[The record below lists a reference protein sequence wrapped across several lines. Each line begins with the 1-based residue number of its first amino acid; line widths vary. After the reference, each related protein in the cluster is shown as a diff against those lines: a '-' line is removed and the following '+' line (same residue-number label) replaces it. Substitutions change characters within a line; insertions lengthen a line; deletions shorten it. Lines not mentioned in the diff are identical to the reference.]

1 MGERPYRDL
10 LVTLRSSVFILGAMG
25 HNVVMAMIEFDFEN
39 IILIAVQRRNGSR
52 AVLKCRGQLGNIGVV
67 QTKDGDNLDQDGGN
81 GNGNQWVR
89 LRDI

>member
-1 MGERPYRDL
+1 
-10 LVTLRSSVFILGAMG
+10 
-25 HNVVMAMIEFDFEN
+25 MAMIEFDFEN
-39 IILIAVQRRNGSR
+39 IILSAVQKRNWSSS

-81 GNGNQWVR
+81 ANGNQWVR